1 MTSAPETPT
10 FNIDDNF
17 CKISYLYQVIT
28 ILVRMEL
35 KDTYVH
41 KGLRMQL
48 VQQLKDKGVDDKKVL
63 SAIAQNSTPPFMDK
77 LFLKYAYQDKAFPI
91 SCDQTI
97 SQPLTVQY
105 KQRYS
110 M

>member
-1 MTSAPETPT
+1 MIISA
-10 FNIDDNF
+10 
-17 CKISYLYQVIT
+17 KISYLYQVIT

-63 SAIAQNSTPPFMDK
+63 SAIAQIPRHLFMDEV
-77 LFLKYAYQDKAFPI
+77 FLKYAYQDKDFRLVVI
-91 SCDQTI
+91 K
-97 SQPLTVQY
+97 QY
-105 KQRYS
+105 PNLLQ
-110 M
+110 